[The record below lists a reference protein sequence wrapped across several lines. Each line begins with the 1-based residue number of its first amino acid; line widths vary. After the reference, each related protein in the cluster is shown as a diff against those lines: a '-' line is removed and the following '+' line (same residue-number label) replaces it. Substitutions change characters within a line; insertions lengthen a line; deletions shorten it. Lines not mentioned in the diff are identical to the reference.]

1 MTKHTTLFIP
11 GLCCATEEATIGR
24 KLNSLKGI
32 EEMKFNLVTK
42 RLEVRHSCDESE
54 ILAGLRAVG
63 LPGSVEHG
71 ARTPPQT
78 QTQRTLLVSTIASSA
93 LSAMGL
99 LGSAFDLPALVPTSL
114 FLGAILIAGW
124 NVGIRAVK
132 AVANLSL
139 DMNFLMAIAVLGA
152 IGIGEYAEG
161 AAVIVLFSVSLL
173 LESLSTDRSRRAI
186 ESLLKLSPRTATMQT
201 AGKETIVPVEHVP
214 VGGIIMIR
222 PGERIPLDGTVISGS
237 SSVDQSPIT
246 GESIPV
252 PKTVSDAVFA
262 GSFNQRGALEVRTT
276 KTAGDST
283 IARIVTLVEEAQS
296 HKAPSQTFIERF
308 ALVYTPAVFA
318 LAVVVATVPPVV
330 FGEPFGEWFYRALVL
345 LVIACPCAL
354 VISTPVS
361 VIHALTNAARSGVLI
376 KGGRHLERLA
386 GIAALALDKTGTL
399 THGSADVTD
408 IVGLDSVPPREIL
421 RIAAALEVKSE
432 HHLAEALIRK
442 ARSEGIDSDRP
453 AAQNF
458 QSIPGKGVRA
468 SVEGREYALGNHP
481 FVEELGRC
489 SPRLE
494 SVLGSL
500 EAQGKTAIVLSD
512 RSGAVG
518 VIGIADSIRA
528 ESRDAVETIRR
539 AGVHRIA
546 LLTGDNRGTAE
557 FVGREL
563 AVDEVHAELLPG
575 QKLEAIRDLRQKFG
589 PVAMV
594 GDGVNDAPALSEAD
608 VGIAMGGVG
617 SDISLETADIVLM
630 SDNLLQIPAT
640 IRLGRKA
647 LAVIKQNIVIALLTK
662 ALFLALGILG
672 LTSLWFAILADDG
685 ATLVVV
691 LNSLRLLTYG
701 KGE

>member
-1 MTKHTTLFIP
+1 MSESIKHTTLVVA
-11 GLCCATEEATIGR
+11 GLCCATEEATISR

-32 EEMKFNLVTK
+32 EELKFNLVTK

-63 LPGSVEHG
+63 LPGSVERG
-71 ARTPPQT
+71 RRTPPET
-78 QTQRTLLVSTIASSA
+78 RTIRTLLMSTIVSSA
-93 LSAMGL
+93 LFGTGL
-99 LGSAFDLPALVPTSL
+99 LCSAFDLPPLVSTPV
-114 FLGAILIAGW
+114 FLAAILLAGW

-186 ESLLKLSPRTATMQT
+186 ESLLKLSPTTATIHIS
-201 AGKETIVPVEHVP
+201 GKETVVPVEEVP
-214 VGGIIMIR
+214 VGEIITIR

-237 SSVDQSPIT
+237 SSVDQSAIT

-252 PKTVSDAVFA
+252 LKSESDTVFA

-283 IARIVTLVEEAQS
+283 IARIVSLVEEAQS
-296 HKAPSQTFIERF
+296 GKAPSQTFIERF
-308 ALVYTPAVFA
+308 ARIYTPAVFV
-318 LAVVVATVPPVV
+318 LAVGIATIPPVV
-330 FGEPFGEWFYRALVL
+330 FGGLFGEWFYRALVL

-361 VIHALTNAARSGVLI
+361 VINALTNAARRGVLI
-376 KGGRHLERLA
+376 KGGRHLERVA
-386 GIAALALDKTGTL
+386 GVRVVALDKTGTL
-399 THGSADVTD
+399 TLGSADVTD
-408 IVGLDSVPPREIL
+408 IVSLDSVAPAEIL

-442 ARSEGIDSDRP
+442 AHSEGIDSHRLTV
-453 AAQNF
+453 QNF

-468 SVEGREYALGNHP
+468 TIEGREYALGNHP
-481 FVEELGRC
+481 LVEELGRC
-489 SPRLE
+489 SPKLE
-494 SVLGSL
+494 TVLGSL

-512 RSGAVG
+512 GGGAVG
-518 VIGIADSIRA
+518 VIGIADSVRA
-528 ESRDAVETIRR
+528 ESRNAVEAIRR
-539 AGVHRIA
+539 LGVHGIA

-563 AVDEVHAELLPG
+563 GVDEVRAELLPE
-575 QKLEAIRDLRQKFG
+575 QKLESIRDLRKKFG
-589 PVAMV
+589 TVAMV
-594 GDGVNDAPALSEAD
+594 GDGVNDAPALAEAD

-617 SDISLETADIVLM
+617 SDTSLETADIVLM

-640 IRLGRKA
+640 IRLGKKA
-647 LAVIKQNIVIALLTK
+647 LAIIKQNIVIALL
-662 ALFLALGILG
+662 
-672 LTSLWFAILADDG
+672 
-685 ATLVVV
+685 
-691 LNSLRLLTYG
+691 
-701 KGE
+701 